1 MDGQHD
7 GEAGDGDEMYR
18 GGELL
23 SAISLSGWQDLR
35 VIFQARILTWDVE
48 KADTPR
54 SVPNMPHADTR
65 KQAETLL
72 S

>member
-1 MDGQHD
+1 MDGQND
-7 GEAGDGDEMYR
+7 GEAGNGDEIYR

-35 VIFQARILTWDVE
+35 VIFQARILTWE
-48 KADTPR
+48 AGKAETPR

-65 KQAETLL
+65 KQAETSLC
-72 S
+72 